1 MDGDLGWG
9 DQTPRIHSTG
19 NMLHLLDSPQNAVGS
34 LYSQFSPN
42 HVQRWLLKILSSRSS
57 SQWAGS
63 SFLDRIVRGLC
74 CLFLNYQLSVSD
86 NSVRYQAIRKSE
98 KSEMNTFKYIYK
110 DNNLRVFVNVLL
122 LGCLT
127 YCNLYRYTFWLGL
140 FLPPEI
146 DPSHHLVSTRMLIN
160 SLVTGS
166 KVFFSK
172 LPSLLLLTVEFGQHF
187 SDNKKFHK
195 QKWAFFLL
203 VTGEFGGSTFSMSP
217 IDARTNWWLAQ
228 CHPLLDFCQI
238 QIETSLIF
246 AKLSPPWRE
255 RHVATTIQI
264 GPIIRTMITKARMMM
279 IMVRDV
285 LDGVFLFFFFF

>member
-1 MDGDLGWG
+1 MDGWMDGDLGWG

-172 LPSLLLLTVEFGQHF
+172 LPPLLLLTVEFGKEHLINIFQITKFFTNKSGHF
-187 SDNKKFHK
+187 SSLWLENLVE
-195 QKWAFFLL
+195 ALFLCHRL
-203 VTGEFGGSTFSMSP
+203 TREQIGDWHSVTP
-217 IDARTNWWLAQ
+217 
-228 CHPLLDFCQI
+228 
-238 QIETSLIF
+238 SLIF
-246 AKLSPPWRE
+246 AKFKLKPPWFLPNCHLLDE
-255 RHVATTIQI
+255 RDML
-264 GPIIRTMITKARMMM
+264 PPPFK
-279 IMVRDV
+279 
-285 LDGVFLFFFFF
+285 LDQS